1 MGGITIPAKNIDTS
15 KTKIKNVV
23 YIVNVF
29 QSEDAKETAEQKIT
43 RLIKN
48 AVMEELNNPNNAIKL
63 DVCGV

>member
-1 MGGITIPAKNIDTS
+1 MGGISISQKIIDTS
-15 KTKIKNVV
+15 ETKINNIV

-48 AVMEELNNPNNAIKL
+48 AVMEELNSPKIPHL
-63 DVCGV
+63 T